1 MQISFRK
8 KQERSN
14 KQQTNDITPVKTKTR
29 VRKLVNWNVPESD
42 GVHGY

>member
-1 MQISFRK
+1 MQASFIK

-14 KQQTNDITPVKTKTR
+14 KQQTNEITPVKTKTR
-29 VRKLVNWNVPESD
+29 VCKLVNWNVLESD